1 MATRIILRN
10 DTAANWTASNPTLA
24 LGEMGLETD
33 TKKRKLG
40 DGVTAWNTL
49 TYEASGITLG
59 ETATDAYR
67 GDRGKIAYDHSQ
79 TAHAPANAEQNVQ
92 ADWNQT
98 TTSSDDYIKNKP
110 TIPAAQIQSD
120 WSQASTGSLDYIKN
134 KPVAVTTSVNGFM
147 LATDKTKLD
156 GIAANANNFSLP
168 TASTSVLGG
177 VKVDGTTV
185 TISGGVISS
194 AGSYTL
200 PQATSSILGGVKV
213 DGTTITALNGVISST
228 GGYSLPTASTSVLGG
243 VKVDGSTV
251 TISNGVISAVGSAG
265 TPAVSVAAE
274 TSGATAVVGTSTNY
288 ARQDHVH
295 AMPTIPTLTS
305 VTAGTGLSGGAITT
319 SGTIS
324 INYGTTATTACVGN
338 DTRLSD
344 ARTPLAHNQAETTIT
359 FTDVTTGNASTTS
372 HGFFPKLPTAT
383 GAYLKDDLTWG
394 TPSGGGSTI
403 TRYDAGSIA
412 GTQCYVLATGPGAVI
427 TKSTNTATI
436 TAPAGVQIIS
446 ASIHFTAADI
456 GANTNCLIDFGQSQG
471 CGVNTA
477 SDYSDFFAPQWQ
489 CWADVNGSRAGK
501 TTVVGNLNTNQHSV
515 QLTGLTASQAIWV
528 NLSF

>member
-79 TAHAPANAEQNVQ
+79 AAHAPANAEQNVQ
-92 ADWNQT
+92 ADWNQV
-98 TTSSDDYIKNKP
+98 TTSSDDF
-110 TIPAAQIQSD
+110 
-120 WSQASTGSLDYIKN
+120 IKN

-147 LATDKTKLD
+147 IAADKTKLD
-156 GIAANANNFSLP
+156 GIATSANNYSLP
-168 TASTSVLGG
+168 TASTSTLGG

-185 TISGGVISS
+185 IISGGVISS

-200 PQATSSILGGVKV
+200 PQATSSVLGGVKV

-243 VKVDGSTV
+243 VKVDGTTV
-251 TISNGVISAVGSAG
+251 TISNGVISSTGGTGG

-274 TSGATAVVGTSTNY
+274 TSGASAVVGTSTNY

-324 INYGTTATTACVGN
+324 VNYGTTATTACVGN

-344 ARTPLAHNQAETTIT
+344 ARTPTAHNQAETTIT

-372 HGFFPKLPTAT
+372 HGFFPKLPAAT
-383 GAYLKDDLTWG
+383 GKYLKDDLTWG
-394 TPSGGGSTI
+394 APSGGGSTI
-403 TRYDAGSIA
+403 SRYEAGA
-412 GTQCYVLATGPGAVI
+412 GTGCYVLATGPGVTVTKTNNSAVI
-427 TKSTNTATI
+427 NGA
-436 TAPAGVQIIS
+436 AGVEVIS
-446 ASIHFTAADI
+446 ASIHFTVAEI
-456 GANTNCLIDFGQSQG
+456 TTNTNVSIDYGVNQG
-471 CGVNTA
+471 CGDNT
-477 SDYSDFFAPQWQ
+477 DYTVAFPPQWQ
-489 CWADVNGSRAGK
+489 AFADVAGSRAGK
-501 TTVVGNLNTNQHSV
+501 TAAVGNFNTNSHTLQI
-515 QLTGLTASQAIWV
+515 TGLTASQAIWV